1 MLMTIRQVTKRI
13 LIADDDPVIRRLV
26 ESVVK
31 QQGYTP
37 VTLSDGRE
45 AFSRLRTD
53 ADFKVAILD
62 MSMPYLQGIDLI
74 RYMQTEKRLMRIPVL
89 LVTAEQDIKLLA
101 TVCLPEP
108 QRFCLSLLLQIAS
121 AQLSAC
127 CWPPRLPPFE
137 QPNQNRRA
145 SLAINTS

>member
-45 AFSRLRTD
+45 TFSLLRTD

-74 RYMQTEKRLMRIPVL
+74 RYMRTEKRLMRIPVL

-101 TVCLPEP
+101 D
-108 QRFCLSLLLQIAS
+108 S
-121 AQLSAC
+121 LSAGATAF
-127 CWPPRLPPFE
+127 LPKPFTPE
-137 QPNQNRRA
+137 HLRSALRMLLATKIPTIRA
-145 SLAINTS
+145 A

>member
-37 VTLSDGRE
+37 VTISDGRE
-45 AFSRLRTD
+45 ACRLLHTD
-53 ADFKVAILD
+53 ADFKAAILD

-101 TVCLPEP
+101 D
-108 QRFCLSLLLQIAS
+108 S
-121 AQLSAC
+121 LSAGATAFL
-127 CWPPRLPPFE
+127 PKPFTPDRLRTALSMLLSTKIPTI
-137 QPNQNRRA
+137 RA
-145 SLAINTS
+145 A

>member
-1 MLMTIRQVTKRI
+1 MQMTIRPVTKRI
-13 LIADDDPVIRRLV
+13 LIADDDPVIRHLV

-89 LVTAEQDIKLLA
+89 LITAEQDIKLLA
-101 TVCLPEP
+101 D
-108 QRFCLSLLLQIAS
+108 S
-121 AQLSAC
+121 LSAGATAFL
-127 CWPPRLPPFE
+127 PKPFTPDRL
-137 QPNQNRRA
+137 RA
-145 SLAINTS
+145 ALSMLLATKIPTIRAA

>member
-37 VTLSDGRE
+37 VTLSDGR
-45 AFSRLRTD
+45 ATCRLLHTD
-53 ADFKVAILD
+53 ADFKAAILD

-101 TVCLPEP
+101 D
-108 QRFCLSLLLQIAS
+108 S
-121 AQLSAC
+121 LSAGATAF
-127 CWPPRLPPFE
+127 LPKPFTPE
-137 QPNQNRRA
+137 HLRSALRMLLTTKIPTIRA
-145 SLAINTS
+145 A